1 MLLNEFFK
9 RSLTE
14 GGNLAIGQDQAQSID
29 LKVHNRAFIVPI
41 LTKLLYGI
49 NDGFAAVNQKPLW
62 NPALLQKGEFLSGSS
77 LHFFNT
83 KIPDEQFEKVK
94 PKVGDIDT
102 QVDKLMEKELEG
114 WLNSVKGKLIG
125 GGKLIGFERGNEQYS
140 SLWELQDPPIKIQI
154 DLEFVAFDK
163 EEPTAWSKFSH
174 SSDWEDIQ
182 AGVKGVFHKWLIQS
196 FTDLTTRDFLLRK
209 LVGRGKAR
217 VEQDVPANDNLLSF
231 AVSSKEGGGLRPKY
245 EPVTDE
251 AGQPLI
257 VDGLP
262 VMRALPPAGYEQDIG
277 KIFALIFG
285 DRIDPK
291 KAKQLSTKFW
301 SFTGLLDVMTQ
312 VLSPE
317 EQQQVV
323 QAFIH
328 KLYDKGAQGL
338 YKNDPERDAEEK
350 DAAMAKML
358 EVLKIAPPPELAQ
371 MKQSYQAN
379 YRMTT
384 NESLREAEEPAPVKA
399 QLRKGMPHLHD
410 LKAPDFLDLLDE
422 IHDGNGNFKLQNV
435 PLNVKVDGFGGRF
448 GKDANGKPFMGTSR
462 TEPRYEAS
470 FVKYHQQKGTTDP
483 EILGRA
489 QMFDDLFKEMMNAIK
504 LVDGKLGPD
513 FLINKQVTCEVLFLP
528 FATQTDEG
536 RLKFVG
542 IEYDQLPQGVQLA
555 LVPFHAVEADSGEP
569 VEDPEFIDSL
579 LEVGNQGSVMFI
591 NNRLAQ
597 KEGLDV
603 TEIINVLDN
612 IEELKQIVSDT
623 AGKRDRA
630 SLQLKKEVEEKLQP
644 IKDQLEQAIIKDPN
658 IIGKDMLGKDY
669 EGIVINS
676 RLGPI
681 KITSQEQR
689 DVISAKLDAK
699 KNARTERPRDN
710 QNKTAVVAIGSFVG
724 HKGHQ
729 ELWQYTQQEAQT
741 LGGDP
746 YLFIGNAEGKDDP
759 IPVPDKLKT
768 WHMLYPQFAKN
779 ISAVTHEGGSIMQKI
794 KHELI
799 NPLPGKPP
807 RYDNIVIMVGEDR
820 KDLPLGKALMKAVNK
835 FPGYEHVK
843 VDLKVTPRGQGVSG
857 TALRN
862 ILKTGNPN
870 QQYTFWNDTFNGG
883 KFGSQQLTPEW
894 IKHLMDVTKKGMGI
908 TTPSVTAP
916 IKKQEQPTMA
926 KPQQPVQ
933 QQQPEQ
939 EPLAESIRR
948 EIMITRAEIAWQ
960 KELSEAR
967 MSAAVKLQR
976 AFDRERSKSDASR
989 QRADA
994 AKAAFEKEW
1003 KAKQEKEKQGVA
1015 EDLETGHV
1023 QMLLHKALQARR
1035 EGKPLQ
1041 SVMRKEEIALLSM
1054 LQGSGKLQGMV
1065 KNKSVGEAPIEM
1077 DPAEPMNPTIYG
1089 HQGVNS
1095 AELKTRMMRAQ
1106 GQLADLA
1113 KRAQNASPIEWEI
1126 ITRNFKELSMNIE
1139 QIRHALEELAKVRK
1153 RGGIRSRGIDKN
1165 IGEQGVAEGLLDP
1178 SKRTQLIRF
1187 LAKKMDWEVNYL
1199 ELATDHEL
1207 IKWYKKVQAG
1217 QDPMKEDSVNELV
1230 GYKSDKNYLAVGTH
1244 KRYDVYVGKKK
1255 FNNLYFIAIAE
1266 NPRTLDAKFK
1276 AKGNTPQEAVNNLK
1290 LEIDKE
1296 IDVATKVSGAAILDF
1311 NVDFVKEILEMSI
1324 DTFYAKIISGPKL
1337 VIAGREMMEYPD
1349 IMKSEG
1355 FKPSTIRTYK
1365 GGEGTSK
1372 LPGVPLSAGA
1382 AAAASLIANGRYVLG
1397 AETTDKDGNRVF
1409 NLEFDSVVQASNDKM
1424 RLRAPAVTVGT
1435 NRSQG
1440 VAEAG
1445 KIKGADGKAC
1455 WKGYKYA
1462 GTKNGKDKC
1471 VPVSEDAEQLM
1482 AGFIKLLESK

>member
-1 MLLNEFFK
+1 
-9 RSLTE
+9 
-14 GGNLAIGQDQAQSID
+14 
-29 LKVHNRAFIVPI
+29 
-41 LTKLLYGI
+41 
-49 NDGFAAVNQKPLW
+49 LW

-140 SLWELQDPPIKIQI
+140 SLWELQDPPIKVQI

-422 IHDGNGNFKLQNV
+422 IHDGNGNFKLQNI

-779 ISAVTHEGGSIMQKI
+779 ISAVTHDGGSIMQKI

-916 IKKQEQPTMA
+916 IKKQEQPAMA

-994 AKAAFEKEW
+994 AKAAFDKEW
-1003 KAKQEKEKQGVA
+1003 KAKQEKEK
-1015 EDLETGHV
+1015 
-1023 QMLLHKALQARR
+1023 
-1035 EGKPLQ
+1035 
-1041 SVMRKEEIALLSM
+1041 
-1054 LQGSGKLQGMV
+1054 
-1065 KNKSVGEAPIEM
+1065 
-1077 DPAEPMNPTIYG
+1077 
-1089 HQGVNS
+1089 
-1095 AELKTRMMRAQ
+1095 
-1106 GQLADLA
+1106 
-1113 KRAQNASPIEWEI
+1113 
-1126 ITRNFKELSMNIE
+1126 
-1139 QIRHALEELAKVRK
+1139 
-1153 RGGIRSRGIDKN
+1153 
-1165 IGEQGVAEGLLDP
+1165 QGVAEGLLDP

-1217 QDPMKEDSVNELV
+1217 QDPMKEDLVNELV

-1296 IDVATKVSGAAILDF
+1296 IDVATKVSGSAILDF

-1365 GGEGTSK
+1365 GGEGTTK

-1397 AETTDKDGNRVF
+1397 TETTDKDGNRVF

-1445 KIKGADGKAC
+1445 SPAQQAAIAIAKKKKKGIGEVFDGDKETGTTHKGGNVEKTKHGIKHTKTDYEDGNGEKGRKPSEKGPSNRYHKTPILDKEVDEAKQRLDPSC
-1455 WKGYKYA
+1455 WKGYKKS
-1462 GTKNGKDKC
+1462 GTKMKGGTRVNNC
-1471 VPVSEDAEQLM
+1471 VPVSEDAEQLI